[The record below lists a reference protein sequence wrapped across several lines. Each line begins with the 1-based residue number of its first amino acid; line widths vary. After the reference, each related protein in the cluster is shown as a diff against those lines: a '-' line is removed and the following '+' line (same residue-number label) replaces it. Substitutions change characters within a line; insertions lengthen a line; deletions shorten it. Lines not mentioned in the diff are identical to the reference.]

1 MQGFRDAGSKMP
13 NVRCKDDETCGI
25 KRICDGNPKN
35 FSLVVGGP
43 SSVLLCSNY
52 WLLTSV
58 LVPVLRGP
66 WLFLVWSVLRG
77 PWSVSLTP

>member
-52 WLLTSV
+52 
-58 LVPVLRGP
+58 
-66 WLFLVWSVLRG
+66 
-77 PWSVSLTP
+77 